1 MLIAALACAALV
13 SIALIGLSW
22 PRRDDA
28 EVSAFMLLALGTAL
42 WSLHTTLPSRT
53 SACALSH
60 TLLDLRR
67 NVSTA
72 LNWCVSGQIHGAV
85 STLSLFL
92 YNCSAFVRNEC
103 AVWPVTTLELRE
115 NQHTFVADFE

>member
-42 WSLHTTLPSRT
+42 WSGARLMEVVTFDMPVRVGWAKVAYLGIMILPAAS
-53 SACALSH
+53 CA
-60 TLLDLRR
+60 
-67 NVSTA
+67 
-72 LNWCVSGQIHGAV
+72 W
-85 STLSLFL
+85 SLAS
-92 YNCSAFVRNEC
+92 YGPS
-103 AVWPVTTLELRE
+103 
-115 NQHTFVADFE
+115 